1 MWLCLAIIVICKDF
15 KDGQLWGALISPGFT
30 MFLLLCVSGIPMVDA
45 LGMKR
50 WGHIEEYRLY
60 MKNTS
65 SLIPWIPYVKKNS

>member
-1 MWLCLAIIVICKDF
+1 
-15 KDGQLWGALISPGFT
+15 